1 MALLHPLLRAWVHIS
16 TTQRYHAVPSLIP
29 AASPRYLPACLQD
42 RLAASAGAACHGAG
56 AGSISSVLAAMGVP
70 PQFAVGTL
78 RLSVGRHS
86 TEEEVDAA
94 VGLIV
99 EAARKQGVL

>member
-1 MALLHPLLRAWVHIS
+1 MSAHQKHTAVSCCALPRPCLS
-16 TTQRYHAVPSLIP
+16 P
-29 AASPRYLPACLQD
+29 ASALPHHYTCPACLQD

-56 AGSISSVLAAMGVP
+56 AGSISSVLAAMRVL
-70 PQFAVGTL
+70 PQYAVGTL

-86 TEEEVDAA
+86 TEQEVDAA
-94 VGLIV
+94 VALIV

>member
-1 MALLHPLLRAWVHIS
+1 
-16 TTQRYHAVPSLIP
+16 
-29 AASPRYLPACLQD
+29 
-42 RLAASAGAACHGAG
+42 
-56 AGSISSVLAAMGVP
+56 MGVP